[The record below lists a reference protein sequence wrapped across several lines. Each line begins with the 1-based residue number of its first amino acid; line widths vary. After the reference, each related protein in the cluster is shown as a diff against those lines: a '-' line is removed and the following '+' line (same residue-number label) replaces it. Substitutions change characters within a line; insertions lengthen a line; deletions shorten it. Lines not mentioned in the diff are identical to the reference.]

1 MHSFCLAYLRWI
13 DALSVPTALI
23 FVALI
28 FLDPYTPG
36 ISLTHCTQLLHSI
49 HLLHWVHSLYSL
61 HSLHSL
67 YCLNSI
73 YKLHSLHSLHWL
85 QSINFFHWPLF
96 AHFIYVHTTLI
107 ALTALILI
115 ATLISFIAL
124 ITLIALFHWLRL
136 FETFIHYTYCT
147 PTLLHSFLP
156 NTFALNALSLLKC
169 CTRTNALNVISLHL
183 WKIRLESWIDP
194 ETCLTSGI
202 LNWCN
207 DYIWKT
213 SNCSFLTSKIRSLM
227 KHAWLVRLER
237 SKRKKFHATSVL
249 ENFSVVYRGCVTT
262 VLILAFNSRRKS
274 RWTIHIW
281 HYWSF

>member
-124 ITLIALFHWLRL
+124 ITLIALFTDYAYLKHSSITL
-136 FETFIHYTYCT
+136 IA
-147 PTLLHSFLP
+147 LLHF
-156 NTFALNALSLLKC
+156 
-169 CTRTNALNVISLHL
+169 CTRFYLIPLHSMHSVYLNVA
-183 WKIRLESWIDP
+183 LEPMHSM
-194 ETCLTSGI
+194 L
-202 LNWCN
+202 
-207 DYIWKT
+207 
-213 SNCSFLTSKIRSLM
+213 
-227 KHAWLVRLER
+227 
-237 SKRKKFHATSVL
+237 FHCIC
-249 ENFSVVYRGCVTT
+249 G
-262 VLILAFNSRRKS
+262 K
-274 RWTIHIW
+274 
-281 HYWSF
+281 